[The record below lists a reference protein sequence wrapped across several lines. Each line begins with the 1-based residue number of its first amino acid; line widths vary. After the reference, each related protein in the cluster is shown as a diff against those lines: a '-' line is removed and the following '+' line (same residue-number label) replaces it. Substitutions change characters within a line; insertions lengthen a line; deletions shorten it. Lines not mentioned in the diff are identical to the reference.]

1 MSHKAGVGRAV
12 RNVDDVLHLV
22 TGKRLKDVV
31 GRGINIFGDQL
42 VKKATSMFSETKGT
56 EIPFDS
62 PYLILGVN
70 PDAPDFLIRAAYRAM
85 QKKHH
90 PDGETPN
97 EAMSKL
103 INEAY
108 ERICLERE
116 ISK

>member
-1 MSHKAGVGRAV
+1 MTKRGQVKRAV
-12 RNVDDVLHLV
+12 RNVDDMLHLF

-42 VKKATSMFSETKGT
+42 AKKATGIFSNGNNVEAA
-56 EIPFDS
+56 DS
-62 PYLILGVN
+62 PYRVLGVN
-70 PDAPDFLIRAAYRAM
+70 PDAPDFLVRAAYRAM

-103 INEAY
+103 VNEAY

-116 ISK
+116 IPK